1 MSHPPAPPGPASPS
15 WDYRRATRDA
25 RAPIIGGVASGLA
38 RHLGLP
44 VMWVRVA
51 FVVLAAAGGFGIAMY
66 GALWVFLP
74 SDSAFDE
81 AAPGIESA
89 TRGGRRPGQGRR
101 LTDVG
106 PAIAV
111 AALAFG
117 VILGFEAVFGQGALF
132 WPIVVGVAGVA
143 LLWRQADEAQRER
156 WLDSTGRID
165 PFRAVFGS
173 GGWQSYGRI
182 GAGLLLIIAAL
193 VLFAV
198 FNGGSVRFATDVV
211 VAGLLGIAGLALV
224 VVPWVVRLVAD
235 LSAERAER
243 VRTQERA
250 DLAAHLHD
258 SVLQT
263 LALIQRSSHDAA
275 TVARLARA
283 QERDL
288 RSWLFEAER
297 LDETTMAGELRRLAA
312 EVEDLHAVPV
322 DLVTVGDVDLTEQLR
337 PVTLAAREAMANAA
351 RHSGAGRVDV
361 YLEVTPEDV
370 DVFVRDRG
378 AGFDPA
384 GVAPDRQGLRG
395 SIVDRMDRHGGRAD
409 VRSAPGEGTE
419 VRLHMPR
426 GGDEQ

>member
-1 MSHPPAPPGPASPS
+1 MSQPTASRTEPA

-25 RAPIIGGVASGLA
+25 RAPIIGGVAAGVA
-38 RHLGLP
+38 RHLGVP
-44 VMWVRVA
+44 VLWSRAA
-51 FVVLAAAGGFGIAMY
+51 FIVLAAAGGLGIALY

-74 SDSAFDE
+74 AESAFESD
-81 AAPGIESA
+81 APGIESA
-89 TRGGRRPGQGRR
+89 TRGGRRPGAVRR

-106 PAIAV
+106 PMIAV
-111 AALAFG
+111 GALAFG
-117 VILGFEAVFGQGALF
+117 AILGFEALLGAGALF
-132 WPIVVGVAGVA
+132 WPVVIGVAGIA

-165 PFRAVFGS
+165 PFRAVFGE
-173 GGWQSYGRI
+173 GGWQSFARI
-182 GAGLLLIIAAL
+182 GAGLLLIIVAL
-193 VLFAV
+193 VFFAV
-198 FNGGSVRFATDVV
+198 FNGGSVGLAADVV

-250 DLAAHLHD
+250 DMAAHLHD

-263 LALIQRSSHDAA
+263 LALIQRNSHDAS

-297 LDETTMAGELRRLAA
+297 LDEATVAGELRRVAA
-312 EVEDLHAVPV
+312 DVEDAYGVPV
-322 DLVTVGDVDLTEQLR
+322 DVVTVGDAELTEALR
-337 PVTLAAREAMANAA
+337 PVTLAALEAVANAA

-361 YLEVTPEDV
+361 YAEVTDPAA

-378 AGFDPA
+378 CGFDPDA
-384 GVAPDRQGLRG
+384 VAADRQGLRG
-395 SIVDRMDRHGGRAD
+395 SILDRMDRHGGRAE

-426 GGDEQ
+426 GEEEQ